1 MPESRLATQRLP
13 AAVDEQN
20 RRGRSGTRAVKVA
33 YVTQWFSP
41 EPSNIPVWIATSLRR
56 RGLEVDV
63 LTGVPNYPTGR
74 IYPGY
79 SAWRRSHETIDG
91 FDVTRTPTY
100 PSHGQSSVGRIA
112 NLASYAVSSA
122 LLGKS
127 SLMSADVT
135 LVYSS
140 PATAA
145 VAAMRARKRWGIPYV
160 LLILDVWPDS
170 VFASGFLTGGPVRRL
185 AEKTLGWFT
194 NKAYEGA
201 SHVAVTSPGMRDLLL
216 SRGVSAEK
224 ISIVYNWTDEQT
236 MKPANADN
244 ILRTKFGLSDSFLLM
259 YAGNHGAAQ
268 KLDTAMNA
276 MAQLADLPDVHL
288 LMVGNGSAKRELQ
301 ELAAKL
307 ELSNV
312 HFADQVEPGRVPG
325 LMASADMQL
334 VSLADQDLFRITMPS
349 KVQSIMACAQPILLS
364 AAGDAAAAVEQAGAG
379 ITCPPENPRELA
391 AAIRRARAIPK
402 RDLSVMGS
410 SGYEYYRSRM
420 SEAVN
425 SRVLARALK
434 NAAGVADQQ

>member
-1 MPESRLATQRLP
+1 MPKSRLATQRQPDTADGLS
-13 AAVDEQN
+13 
-20 RRGRSGTRAVKVA
+20 RRGRSGTRAVKVT
-33 YVTQWFSP
+33 YVTQWFAP
-41 EPSNIPVWIATSLRR
+41 EPSNTPVWIAASLRR
-56 RGLEVDV
+56 QGLEVNV

-79 SAWRRSHETIDG
+79 SAWRRRHETIDG
-91 FDVTRTPTY
+91 FEITRAPTY

-112 NLASYAVSSA
+112 NLASYAASSTIF
-122 LLGKS
+122 GRS
-127 SLMSADVT
+127 SLKSADVA

-145 VAAMRARKRWGIPYV
+145 VAAMRARKRWGTPYV
-160 LLILDVWPDS
+160 LLILDMWPDS
-170 VFASGFLTGGPVRRL
+170 IFAAGFLTDGPVRRL

-194 NKAYEGA
+194 NKAYQGA
-201 SHVAVTSPGMRDLLL
+201 SHVAVTSPGMRELLL
-216 SRGVSAEK
+216 SRGVPAEK

-236 MKPANADN
+236 MRPADADN
-244 ILRTKFGLSDSFLLM
+244 TLRTKFGLSDSFLLM

-276 MAQLADLPDVHL
+276 MTRLADLPDVHL
-288 LMVGNGSAKRELQ
+288 LMVGNGSVKRDLQ
-301 ELAAKL
+301 GLAARLK
-307 ELSNV
+307 LSNV
-312 HFADQVEPGRVPG
+312 HFADHVDPGRVPG

-364 AAGDAAAAVEQAGAG
+364 ADGDAAAAVEQAGAG
-379 ITCPPENPRELA
+379 ITCPPENPQELA

-402 RDLSVMGS
+402 GDLRAMGS
-410 SGYEYYRSRM
+410 SGREYYRSRM

-425 SRVLARALK
+425 SRALARVLRT
-434 NAAGVADQQ
+434 AAGIAYSK